1 MTRFVDRSGPA
12 RIILLSWII
21 LVLAGCVKQ
30 EFDTPPIDD
39 IPVGE
44 LATIEDLYQLYED
57 EGTYTFIDD
66 MSLYAV
72 VTMDET
78 SGNIYRSAF
87 IQDATGGINVHL
99 LESGGLRLGDSIR
112 VYLKNCILSTYNAL
126 HQIDNVDN
134 DSNII
139 ILANQQYVTP
149 ERVTI
154 PQIQNGGYESQL
166 VELDSVQFMTSELGK
181 TYADPDASANRMLE
195 DCQGNSLIVR
205 TSNYANFATSELP
218 EGNGKIIGIISKYG
232 ADYQLYIRTE
242 YEVNLDGERCDG
254 GGGGGVEPVDEINE
268 TFSSTTPDADIV
280 LDKWLN
286 ISEKGNR
293 RWQAKEYDGNKYA
306 QASGYNSGLS
316 EMVTWLITPPVRIQ
330 GTKYLAFTSAKAYW
344 EHLADD
350 GLTVW
355 ISSDFNGTD
364 VSTANWTQ
372 LEARIA
378 GENDPD
384 HEWIPSGNIDLS
396 AHAGTCYIGFKYRG
410 SNTESSSLRI
420 DDVIINSSG
429 AGGGVT
435 SINEDFE
442 TQSNDMDI
450 SLSGWLNEA
459 TIGSRLWRAKEFDS
473 NVYAQGTSF
482 NSNEENECWLITP
495 PIDLDAMNN
504 PKLTFE
510 SAQAY
515 WTHDGLSVWISTDFN
530 GVNIVGATWTELNCI
545 LAGQTDPEHG
555 WIFSGVIDLSGFSGN
570 AYVGF
575 KYQGNGNTG
584 LTTSYRVDNVNLYDE

>member
-1 MTRFVDRSGPA
+1 MIRIVDRSNPA
-12 RIILLSWII
+12 LIILLSWII
-21 LVLAGCVKQ
+21 FMLTGCVKQ

-39 IPVGE
+39 IPVGD
-44 LATIEDLYQLYED
+44 LVTIEDLYQLYED
-57 EGTYTFIDD
+57 EGTYTFTGD

-87 IQDATGGINVHL
+87 IEDATGGINLHL
-99 LESGGLRLGDSIR
+99 LESGGLRMGDSIR
-112 VYLKNCILSTYNAL
+112 IYLKNCILSTYNAL

-139 ILANQQYVTP
+139 ILANQKYRTP
-149 ERVTI
+149 QSVTI
-154 PQIQNGGYESQL
+154 SQIQSGGYESHL
-166 VELDSVQFMTSELGK
+166 VELDSVQFMSSELGK

-195 DCQGNSLIVR
+195 DCDGNPLIVR
-205 TSNYANFATSELP
+205 TSNYANFATSELA
-218 EGNGKIIGIISKYG
+218 EGNGRIIGIVSKYG

-242 YEVNLDGERCDG
+242 YEVTLGGERCG

-268 TFSSTTPDADIV
+268 TFSSTTPDVDIV

-286 ISEKGNR
+286 INEKGTR
-293 RWQAKEYDGNKYA
+293 RWQAKEYDGNVYA
-306 QASGYNSGLS
+306 QASGYNSGLA

-344 EHLADD
+344 AHQAED

-355 ISSDFNGTD
+355 VSSDFNGTD
-364 VSTANWTQ
+364 VSSANWVQ

-384 HEWIPSGNIDLS
+384 HEWIASGNIDLS
-396 AHAGTCYIGFKYRG
+396 SFSGNYYIGFRYRG
-410 SNTESSSLRI
+410 SNTESTSLRI
-420 DDVIINSSG
+420 DDVIVNSSG

-442 TQSNDMDI
+442 TQTNDVDI

-530 GVNIVGATWTELNCI
+530 GVNIVGAAWIELNCI

-555 WIFSGVIDLSGFSGN
+555 WIFSGVIDLSGYIGT

-575 KYQGNGNTG
+575 KYHGNGNTG
-584 LTTSYRVDNVNLYDE
+584 LTTSYRIDNVKLYDE

>member
-1 MTRFVDRSGPA
+1 MTRFYDRSGPVHVL
-12 RIILLSWII
+12 LLSWII
-21 LVLAGCVKQ
+21 LLLTGCVKQ
-30 EFDTPPIDD
+30 EFDTPPIGD
-39 IPVGE
+39 IPVGD
-44 LATIEDLYQLYED
+44 LVTIADLYQLYED
-57 EGTYTFIDD
+57 EGTYTFSGD

-139 ILANQQYVTP
+139 ILANQKYVTP

-154 PQIQNGGYESQL
+154 SKIQNGGYESHL
-166 VELDSVQFMTSELGK
+166 VELDSVQFMTSELDK
-181 TYADPDASANRMLE
+181 TYADADASANRMLE
-195 DCQGNSLIVR
+195 DCHGNSLIVR
-205 TSNYANFATSELP
+205 TSNYANFATSEVP
-218 EGNGKIIGIISKYG
+218 EGNGKIIGIVSKYG

-242 YEVNLDGERCDG
+242 YEVDLDGERCEG
-254 GGGGGVEPVDEINE
+254 GGGGDIEPVDEINE

-286 ISEKGNR
+286 INEKGNR
-293 RWQAKEYDGNKYA
+293 KWQSKEYDGNKYA

-316 EMVTWLITPPVRIQ
+316 EMVSWLITPPVRIQ
-330 GTKYLAFTSAKAYW
+330 GTKYLSFTSAKAYW
-344 EHLADD
+344 EHQSED

-364 VSTANWTQ
+364 VSTANWTR

-378 GENDPD
+378 GKNDPD
-384 HEWIPSGNIDLS
+384 HEWIASGNIDLS
-396 AHAGTCYIGFKYRG
+396 AYPGNCYIGFKYRG

-420 DDVIINSSG
+420 DDVIINASG

-555 WIFSGVIDLSGFSGN
+555 WIFSGVIDLSDFSGN

-575 KYQGNGNTG
+575 KYHGNGNTG
-584 LTTSYRVDNVNLYDE
+584 LTSSYRVDNVKLYDE